1 MTDREFDALLRRAL
15 TDNVRA
21 RQARVFADGLPLP
34 EHTRRYLRWEKKL
47 LADPFGFARRQAR
60 PVWKKA
66 LQTAASI
73 LLCFAVLFGAV
84 MAVVPSARAWVVERV
99 VYWTDSFTK
108 FSFTAGAA
116 QGLSADWRP
125 TYIPEGFEE
134 TQAEWN
140 EGSNTL
146 RLTYENAGGGTI
158 RMVCRPAMQ
167 GTGFLVDNEHSDYQ
181 EIEINGRPADLLVS
195 NTEGFPSYL
204 LWSSEDGKTALMLT
218 SSIEPGEMVAIA
230 AGGTIR

>member
-47 LADPFGFARRQAR
+47 LADPFGFAHRQAR
-60 PVWKKA
+60 PMWKKA

-73 LLCFAVLFGAV
+73 LLCFAVLFGAI
-84 MAVVPSARAWVVERV
+84 MAVSPSARAWVVERV
-99 VYWTDSFTK
+99 VYWTESFTK
-108 FSFTAGAA
+108 FSFTAEEG

-125 TYIPEGFEE
+125 SYIPEGFEE
-134 TQAEWN
+134 TGANWN
-140 EGSNTL
+140 DTSNTL
-146 RLTYENAGGGTI
+146 RLTYEDADGETI
-158 RMVCRPAMQ
+158 NMICRPARQ
-167 GTGFLVDNEHSDYQ
+167 GMEFSVDNEHSDHQ
-181 EIEINGRPADLLVS
+181 SLEINGYPADLFIS

-204 LWSSEDGKTALMLT
+204 LWSSEHGETALMLI

-230 AGGTIR
+230 AGGTTR

>member
-73 LLCFAVLFGAV
+73 LLCFAVLFGAI
-84 MAVVPSARAWVVERV
+84 MAVSPSARAWVVDRV
-99 VYWTDSFTK
+99 IYWMEDFTR
-108 FSFTAGAA
+108 FRFYDEEA
-116 QGLSADWRP
+116 QGLSANWRP
-125 TYIPEGFEE
+125 AYIPEGFVE
-134 TQAEWN
+134 TQADWSEDAHW
-140 EGSNTL
+140 L
-146 RLTYENAGGGTI
+146 YLTYENGIGGI
-158 RMVCRPAMQ
+158 IVLDALPAEEN
-167 GTGFLVDNEHSDYQ
+167 FSFNVDNEHSDYH
-181 EIEINGRPADLLVS
+181 EIEINGQPASLFSS
-195 NTEGFPSYL
+195 NTEGYPSYL
-204 LWSSEDGKTALMLT
+204 IWVNADHSTAFQLSANIDTDEL
-218 SSIEPGEMVAIA
+218 IRIA
-230 AGGTIR
+230 ESRP

>member
-84 MAVVPSARAWVVERV
+84 MAVVPSARAWVVDRV
-99 VYWTDSFTK
+99 IYWMEDFTR
-108 FSFTAGAA
+108 FRFYDEEA
-116 QGLSADWRP
+116 QGLSANWRP
-125 TYIPEGFEE
+125 AYIPEGFEE
-134 TQAEWN
+134 VGADWGE
-140 EGSNTL
+140 SSHL
-146 RLTYENAGGGTI
+146 LYLTYENSAGGKI
-158 RMVCRPAMQ
+158 VLSALPAEQ
-167 GTGFLVDNEHSDYQ
+167 NFSFNVDNEHSDYH
-181 EIEINGRPADLLVS
+181 EVEINGQPASLFVS
-195 NTEGFPSYL
+195 NTEGYPSYL
-204 LWSSEDGKTALMLT
+204 IWTSADQSTAFQISANVSTDEILR
-218 SSIEPGEMVAIA
+218 IA
-230 AGGTIR
+230 ENAQ

>member
-73 LLCFAVLFGAV
+73 LLCFAVLFGAI
-84 MAVVPSARAWVVERV
+84 MAVSPSARAWVVDRV
-99 VYWTDSFTK
+99 IYWMEDFTR
-108 FSFTAGAA
+108 FRFYAEEA
-116 QGLSADWRP
+116 QGLSANWRP
-125 TYIPEGFEE
+125 AYIPEGFEE
-134 TQAEWN
+134 TAVNWKEN
-140 EGSNTL
+140 VNYL
-146 RLTYENAGGGTI
+146 KITYEDSGGYYFMITAI
-158 RMVCRPAMQ
+158 PAEQ
-167 GTGFLVDNEHSDYQ
+167 NFSFNVDNEHSDYH
-181 EIEINGRPADLLVS
+181 EIEVNGQPASLFVS
-195 NTEGFPSYL
+195 DTEGYPSYL
-204 LWSSEDGKTALMLT
+204 IWISADQSTAFQLSANMTTEEMLR
-218 SSIEPGEMVAIA
+218 IA
-230 AGGTIR
+230 ENIP